1 MRGNFNFNEDFE
13 NSIKLA
19 FRIRKTKDSIEKF
32 KGIKIYSD
40 KDRYTGIL
48 PGKRLRSLI
57 YDTKKIL
64 D

>member
-1 MRGNFNFNEDFE
+1 M
-13 NSIKLA
+13 KLE

-40 KDRYTGIL
+40 KDRYEGIL
-48 PGKRLRSLI
+48 PGKRFHSLI
-57 YDTKKIL
+57 YDAKKIL